1 MLFYFPIKSKIITS
15 NKLVMGFLSV
25 PNLNLIA
32 LQLDKEGIKGREDGE
47 RGRGGAIILSIS
59 VKEG

>member
-1 MLFYFPIKSKIITS
+1 
-15 NKLVMGFLSV
+15 MGFLSV